1 MVHNKSFL
9 LTVISKRPKLKDIP
23 EAQNILM
30 RFLAVPEGF
39 DFLTEREKVPGMSSD
54 ESEKPDSIN
63 SNCWLNNNVK
73 LWLDSDCKIYAEKV
87 EEKISMA
94 LCRLENSSVSSDDR
108 PDMLRGVVPIPIQ
121 VKMNMYSL

>member
-1 MVHNKSFL
+1 
-9 LTVISKRPKLKDIP
+9 
-23 EAQNILM
+23 M

-121 VKMNMYSL
+121 VKMNMYSLWRICLF